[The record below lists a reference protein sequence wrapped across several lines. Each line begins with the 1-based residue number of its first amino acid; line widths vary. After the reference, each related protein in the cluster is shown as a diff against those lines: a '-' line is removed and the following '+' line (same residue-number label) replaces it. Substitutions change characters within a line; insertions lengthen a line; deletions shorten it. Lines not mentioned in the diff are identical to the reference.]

1 MKKLSEK
8 MYYVYAQGI
17 LNLWALVCTTTSKD
31 VANKIALEYT
41 NSKVLT
47 KKMIG

>member
-17 LNLWALVCTTTSKD
+17 LNLWALVYTTTSKHD
-31 VANKIALEYT
+31 ANEIASEYT

-47 KKMIG
+47 RKMIG